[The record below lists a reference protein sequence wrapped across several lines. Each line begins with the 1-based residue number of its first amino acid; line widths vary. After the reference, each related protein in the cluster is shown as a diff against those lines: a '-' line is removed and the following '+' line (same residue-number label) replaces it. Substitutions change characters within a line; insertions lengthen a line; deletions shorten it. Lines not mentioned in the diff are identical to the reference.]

1 MPFFGVSFDFDRPSA
16 PCLVSPYY
24 RNGNITSYL
33 KKQPAVDKLALVSY
47 MIKSIEGIPYSIS
60 SQLAQVASGLSYL
73 HGVSVV
79 HGELK
84 GVRISAE
91 PYIYVSYQLQS
102 NILIDDDGAAAIA
115 DFGLARVLQ
124 MSDFTSKTA
133 SPASGNLTHIVHE
146 QSATCEGEEFNPVT
160 TDGWR
165 WKAFE
170 LMTASLEET
179 TTRVTIETDVWAFS
193 MTVIEVRASA
203 SPPSASRH

>member
-24 RNGNITSYL
+24 RNGNIISYL
-33 KKQPAVDKLALVSY
+33 KKQPTVDKLALVSY

-84 GVRISAE
+84 GVSISAE

-102 NILIDDDGAAAIA
+102 NILIDDDGAAVIA

-124 MSDFTSKTA
+124 VSNFTSKTA
-133 SPASGNLTHIVHE
+133 SPHSGNIVNE

-179 TTRVTIETDVWAFS
+179 TTRVTIATDVWAFS
-193 MTVIEVRASA
+193 MTVIEVRISA
-203 SPPSASRH
+203 SPPSAS